1 MIGVREAARLSRR
14 TPETVRRWVWSGRL
28 EATKEGNRWYVSRAA
43 VAALAGTAGE
53 SEEGVGRPTLS
64 EWVERATAGRT
75 GSPGVSAADL
85 VWDDRAGR

>member
-1 MIGVREAARLSRR
+1 
-14 TPETVRRWVWSGRL
+14 
-28 EATKEGNRWYVSRAA
+28 